1 MVVIYDTNHQRACDA
16 MVQDEFFV
24 QTCLPPKIMLKSNI
38 NAESAPYH
46 VVFAIDKSGSMWGTK
61 LDQTKEAFR
70 SVISSLDR
78 EAKFSIVSFNYA
90 TQPWRTRLVKAS
102 PYNVEEARGF
112 ISRISAGGGTNMH
125 AALIDA
131 VELCNSER
139 DSPNVPCLVLFM
151 TDGTPTVGV
160 TEEPRIHTDV
170 TKARSNGEASIAI
183 NIIGFGAGISHS
195 FLSRL
200 AATNNGI
207 ARQIF
212 EDTDAAFQMQ
222 GFFEEVKKFT
232 DTRRAMKSIEFIY
245 EDGMM
250 DRTTYNHFDA
260 AKMGAGQEFTVA
272 GQFNQKQL
280 GKFKSF
286 NTQIKFVDPY
296 GQERITDYSYE
307 MKNIDLSNMPN
318 ISLKSAIS
326 NKEKDQSMS
335 LNLAERIYRLQ
346 VIKQLI
352 RERLSA
358 HSAEEFNEIT
368 RRLIDI
374 SSNQLVDGTAYLSPV
389 MSMSVAKPAK
399 RARRSSDS
407 FDEFDLLEKRQVSH
421 VIQYEY
427 RKLWWKNQLPEAE
440 KEVKASVSGSIA
452 TFKVAITNSTQA
464 ACFDVSARPGT
475 DFNILKDNALGL
487 TVSGRSANDN
497 NGEMYFNQIRM
508 QLGGETALI
517 SIQGGQLLQ
526 ESKDKSL
533 MPLDSNKMI
542 TAGQWEIKKSGNKAT
557 IKFGSS
563 IELVLT
569 SSQSGTGLDVIT
581 YENGQDVTGLIGQ
594 FLSRDLKLS
603 LDEKSIIDGDKIIPV
618 TENSVD
624 ATSCF
629 YTDDY
634 TMKFLGRRY
643 YDYIN

>member
-1 MVVIYDTNHQRACDA
+1 
-16 MVQDEFFV
+16 
-24 QTCLPPKIMLKSNI
+24 ML
-38 NAESAPYH
+38 
-46 VVFAIDKSGSMWGTK
+46 
-61 LDQTKEAFR
+61 
-70 SVISSLDR
+70 
-78 EAKFSIVSFNYA
+78 
-90 TQPWRTRLVKAS
+90 
-102 PYNVEEARGF
+102 
-112 ISRISAGGGTNMH
+112 
-125 AALIDA
+125 
-131 VELCNSER
+131 
-139 DSPNVPCLVLFM
+139 
-151 TDGTPTVGV
+151 DGT
-160 TEEPRIHTDV
+160 
-170 TKARSNGEASIAI
+170 S
-183 NIIGFGAGISHS
+183 
-195 FLSRL
+195 
-200 AATNNGI
+200 
-207 ARQIF
+207 
-212 EDTDAAFQMQ
+212 
-222 GFFEEVKKFT
+222 
-232 DTRRAMKSIEFIY
+232 
-245 EDGMM
+245 
-250 DRTTYNHFDA
+250 
-260 AKMGAGQEFTVA
+260 
-272 GQFNQKQL
+272 
-280 GKFKSF
+280 
-286 NTQIKFVDPY
+286 
-296 GQERITDYSYE
+296 
-307 MKNIDLSNMPN
+307 
-318 ISLKSAIS
+318 
-326 NKEKDQSMS
+326 
-335 LNLAERIYRLQ
+335 
-346 VIKQLI
+346 
-352 RERLSA
+352 
-358 HSAEEFNEIT
+358 
-368 RRLIDI
+368 
-374 SSNQLVDGTAYLSPV
+374 YLSPV

-399 RARRSSDS
+399 RSRRSSDS
-407 FDEFDLLEKRQVSH
+407 FDEFDLMEKRQISH

-427 RKLWWKNQLPEAE
+427 RKLWWKNQLPSAE

-563 IELVLT
+563 VELVLT

-594 FLSRDLKLS
+594 LLSRDLKLS

-618 TENSVD
+618 TEISVD